1 MISHQEIDRIVNQAK
16 NQRAEL
22 IGSGFRSYGLPLA
35 LVAAI
40 SLVLLQFNTDPR
52 PPKAA
57 EVEIAQVVQQAT

>member
-1 MISHQEIDRIVNQAK
+1 MLNHQEIDRIVNQAK

-40 SLVLLQFNTDPR
+40 SLVLLQFSTDPR

-57 EVEIAQVVQQAT
+57 EPEIAQVVPHAS